1 MGSEKKNFNE
11 FFNVCNE
18 FFHFCGGEEF
28 FEKAHSGVVH

>member
-11 FFNVCNE
+11 FFNFCNE